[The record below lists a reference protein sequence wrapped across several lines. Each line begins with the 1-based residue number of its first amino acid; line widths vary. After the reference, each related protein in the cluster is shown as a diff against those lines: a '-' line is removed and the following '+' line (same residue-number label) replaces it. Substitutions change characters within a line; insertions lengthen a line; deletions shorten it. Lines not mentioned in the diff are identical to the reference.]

1 MKRVCSAMAALVF
14 CTTSVFG
21 QSHDL
26 NVMHPTGVYVQEAT
40 GMRYPES
47 VGKFQRASIIRYKE
61 DGTDE
66 SAGYN
71 RAVPLNEIVAT
82 VYVFPSFRLRSFGSP
97 RTVIEDARNHLC
109 TDQFQAIEK
118 EVTSAHPDAVLLRDG
133 ATSLAQGNVKHEGH
147 MAAYRLTNPK
157 FAGRSDVALHS
168 DVYVFCYAGGKW
180 TVEYRIDYPLEY
192 DAGSEIADFMRDL
205 VWTIPPEPGN

>member
-1 MKRVCSAMAALVF
+1 MKRVLTAMAALFFGV
-14 CTTSVFG
+14 TSAAG
-21 QSHDL
+21 QVQRPT
-26 NVMHPTGVYVQEAT
+26 VMRPTGVYVQAPT

-47 VGKFQRASIIRYKE
+47 VGDFQRATIIRYKE

-71 RAVPLNEIVAT
+71 RVVPLKEIVAT

-97 RTVIEDARNHLC
+97 RDVIEDARNHLC
-109 TDQFQAIEK
+109 TDQFHAIEN

-133 ATSLAQGNVKHEGH
+133 ATSLAQGAMKHEGYI
-147 MAAYRLTNPK
+147 AAYRLTNPR
-157 FAGRSDVALHS
+157 FAGRTNVASHS
-168 DVYVFCYAGGKW
+168 DVYVFCYVGGKW

-192 DAGSEIADFMRDL
+192 DANPEIADFMRDL

>member
-1 MKRVCSAMAALVF
+1 MNRVFAAMAALAFNATFV
-14 CTTSVFG
+14 SA
-21 QSHDL
+21 QSHNL

-47 VGKFQRASIIRYKE
+47 VGDFQRANVIRYKE

-71 RAVPLNEIVAT
+71 RAVPLKEIVAT
-82 VYVFPSFRLRSFGSP
+82 VYVFPSPRLRSFGSP
-97 RTVIEDARNHLC
+97 QYVIEDARNRLC
-109 TDQFQAIEK
+109 ADQFHAIK
-118 EVTSAHPDAVLLRDG
+118 NEVTSAHPDAVLLREG
-133 ATSLAQGNVKHEGH
+133 TTSLEQGDVKHEGH
-147 MAAYRLTNPK
+147 MAAYKLTNPR
-157 FAGRSDVALHS
+157 FAGRSNVALHS

-192 DAGSEIADFMRDL
+192 EASTEIADFMRDL
-205 VWTIPPEPGN
+205 VWTIPPEPGQ